1 MHSEPKSFLHTE
13 AFKQNSTPAFVNIA
27 LAATYFEANQSE
39 FTRFKTTQRAHYEA
53 AAPSDPRV
61 FDTLLYNVQGELT
74 EFTRGNVAV
83 LLNGQWL
90 TPPLRC
96 GLLDGVGRAQYLA
109 ESKLREGVVT
119 LDDLPQA
126 QDIAFINSLRGWVQA
141 RFADSPT

>member
-1 MHSEPKSFLHTE
+1 M
-13 AFKQNSTPAFVNIA
+13 
-27 LAATYFEANQSE
+27 
-39 FTRFKTTQRAHYEA
+39 
-53 AAPSDPRV
+53 
-61 FDTLLYNVQGELT
+61 LYNVQGELT